1 MAKTTLTPTLKPKPN
16 SRQNRFSR
24 EMPVKNFGV
33 RLNEQIRVAQ
43 IRVVDENGALG
54 VMTPQDALRI
64 ARERGVDLIE
74 IAPTAE
80 PPVCKLMDFGKY
92 RYEQQKRDRIA
103 KAAQH
108 KQLMK
113 ELRFHPGTDTHDFEF
128 KMRHART
135 WIEEGHKVKATV
147 QFRGRQI
154 AYKEFGEN
162 LLRKFAEALADI
174 AKIDQNLSLSGKL
187 MTMVLSPGK
196 GKGKGKG
203 GENEEQFIPL
213 TSNEPT
219 EFGLKLKNATTIIP
233 LQPTASEI
241 AATESEAAAKTE
253 SEPSAG
259 LPVTPSE

>member
-1 MAKTTLTPTLKPKPN
+1 MAKIPFTPTLTPKPN
-16 SRQNRFSR
+16 PRQNRFSR

-33 RLNEQIRVAQ
+33 RLNEQIRVPQ

-74 IAPTAE
+74 IAPTAD

-92 RYEQQKRDRIA
+92 RYEQQKRDRVA
-103 KAAQH
+103 KASQH

-113 ELRFHPGTDTHDFEF
+113 ELRFHPGTDTHDFDF
-128 KMRHART
+128 KLRHARA

-162 LLRKFAEALADI
+162 LLKKFTEALSDI
-174 AKIDQNLSLSGKL
+174 AKVDQDVSLSGKL
-187 MTMVLSPGK
+187 MTMVFSPGK
-196 GKGKGKG
+196 GKSKGKG
-203 GENEEQFIPL
+203 GDGSDNDAPR
-213 TSNEPT
+213 SSEPT
-219 EFGLKLKNATTIIP
+219 EFALKLKKAT
-233 LQPTASEI
+233 
-241 AATESEAAAKTE
+241 AAQAPAPAPSDAEAPAAE
-253 SEPSAG
+253 
-259 LPVTPSE
+259 